1 LFLVRQKVEVCYT
14 PSCKKSEAEMS
25 TITFDTHKFI
35 KRLTE
40 AGMPLIQAEV
50 LAEEQTK
57 LIDERLATKDDLNMM
72 EMRLTMKL
80 GALIAAGIG
89 LVATLGKLF
98 H

>member
-1 LFLVRQKVEVCYT
+1 
-14 PSCKKSEAEMS
+14 MS